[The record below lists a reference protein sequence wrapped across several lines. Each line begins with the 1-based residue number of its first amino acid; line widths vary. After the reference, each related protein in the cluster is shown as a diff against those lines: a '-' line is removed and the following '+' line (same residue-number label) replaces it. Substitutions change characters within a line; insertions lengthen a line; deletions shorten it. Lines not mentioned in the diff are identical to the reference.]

1 MKFYNMKT
9 TTILLCSALSLALA
23 KPNGLYH
30 QEYNFKSSSSSYKN
44 NELQHKNDDS
54 GFYSKDGDLEGR
66 IKPKVNAHNEHSE
79 YVNPN
84 SQTHSHTGVN
94 FGENGEMNSYGRM
107 NAQNQDLY
115 GQNLMVEGLNGQ
127 SGYHGSSGYGGYGSS
142 SSHSNYGSQSSYG
155 SSMSSSLQSLTAR
168 LQAQLEKQLQ
178 DAIYENQRSSSYSM
192 HSSQSLQNLEEE
204 LRRNLT
210 DNLDQ
215 EIRNQYGSQSIKGGY
230 TYSIA
235 GGKVQPTAN
244 YRNQDLE
251 DWRRQAE
258 RNLISKLQNSYRQS
272 SSSSSSSS
280 NNNYYQPN
288 NYQQSTP
295 RIYSTLYP
303 NIHTTTYRPYNYQ
316 TTTTSYYTQHNEQ
329 SQQIRYTPISN
340 PAPLSTI
347 AHNVQGE
354 LNEQIN
360 EILENVQR
368 KYFTLTSFSLTN
380 FDVVLNR
387 LENELRSNVTYLLD
401 EQLRRNYGNQNL
413 RDGYMFSVGP
423 NGQHSSQHNYS
434 QRDYETLREQVEKNL
449 LQRLKSEFESRKSRY
464 QQNYQSSSNSYGS
477 SSYGS
482 YGSYGQNEYTSM
494 RPSAT
499 NMGSLITAG
508 QRGVK
513 GGNNDYRYVQG
524 SRQSGY
530 ETSGGVSETDLAL
543 LQRQLQEKLSR
554 NLQQAISKS
563 QYSSGY
569 SSGSRS
575 NNQQAFQ
582 LSLQQLS
589 EELNRNLTRQLDEAR
604 SGYGSTYSTY
614 GSGVSESQL
623 AGLRSQLQSD
633 LLRQLQQGLTQSWS
647 SSSSYSASAS
657 SSNYRP
663 VRGFGSSGQYVNTM
677 DGEDCQH
684 DDPNAY
690 HSHRQRRHSG
700 YRRSYGQYQQQ
711 VGQEI
716 EDIGQVIEHDDFAS
730 LRTDQRGGNQYQVED
745 VGQVEEDFGKLQ
757 VDSQTQGNTF
767 VGQVVKD
774 DFNSVNTTNQR
785 RRSQP
790 LGHQVGSQYQ
800 SNKYVGQQQEVDDIG
815 KFKIGSQSQSNKLV
829 QGSESQTNTN
839 VGQQQEDLGQV
850 VEEDSFEKIQ
860 VGNQPSSSYSNI
872 HMGQHVGQ
880 NNRYMLPST
889 TQNTVDLG
897 QQIEGDDFG
906 NFQIGS
912 QSQNNKLVQGSEFP
926 TNSNVRQQQEDLGQV
941 VEEDSFEKIQVGSQP
956 SRSYSNIHMGQHVGQ
971 NNRYMRPST
980 TQNTVDLGQQIEDD
994 EFGNFQIGSQSQN
1007 NKLVQGSE
1015 FPTNSNV
1022 RQQQEDSGQ
1031 VVEEDSFD
1039 KIQVGVQQS
1048 SSHGNIHLGQQHVG
1062 QNYRYR
1068 YRSTTQKTVDLG
1080 QQIEGD
1086 DEFGRLQVESN
1097 RQTTQKSTGLEQVNL
1112 GQEIEG
1118 KLQVS
1123 SQPNNKPQIGQ
1134 TPVVGHKIEDNDDY
1148 GQIQVE
1154 SQQTANHQIT
1164 SLLSPSST
1172 NHQNKFYNNV
1182 QYSNINQQTEDDA
1195 LRGFSQTK
1203 PTPKPQNNQLLG
1215 LSNSQSIRISTS
1227 RSIPQVNDLIQQ
1239 VEESDF
1245 EETSN
1250 NIRLESS
1257 TQSTTGSASSTL
1269 ASLKTSSESSGQSMV
1284 EAEAEAER
1292 LIAAIRA
1299 SQRKNNQFNRQYSD
1313 SGVYNSYRRNYN
1325 YDSASS
1331 VTDNI
1336 NRGDIQ
1342 PVLFSTSNTKQPE
1355 NERIY
1360 ESSTKLNL
1368 RPQNSYG
1375 SFGSMNSQSYGS
1387 SNSYLSHSRTNDEYT
1402 NMESHST
1409 PSPMEQNY
1417 SYKPYRPTSY
1427 NSQTSNSHNKQLNY
1441 GFQHQIN
1448 DEIVTYTGRDIE
1460 PLEPRH
1466 AKIVEPVAPTQ
1477 GVYVYKSQVGVKGGR
1492 RAELL
1497 SPSVTPIEAVEIV
1510 STTPGV
1516 PTTTE
1521 ELPWWKRFGNKV
1533 KDGAKNLKD
1542 KIVG

>member
-897 QQIEGDDFG
+897 QQIE
-906 NFQIGS
+906 
-912 QSQNNKLVQGSEFP
+912 
-926 TNSNVRQQQEDLGQV
+926 
-941 VEEDSFEKIQVGSQP
+941 
-956 SRSYSNIHMGQHVGQ
+956 
-971 NNRYMRPST
+971 
-980 TQNTVDLGQQIEDD
+980 DD

>member
-897 QQIEGDDFG
+897 QQIEGDD
-906 NFQIGS
+906 
-912 QSQNNKLVQGSEFP
+912 
-926 TNSNVRQQQEDLGQV
+926 
-941 VEEDSFEKIQVGSQP
+941 
-956 SRSYSNIHMGQHVGQ
+956 
-971 NNRYMRPST
+971 
-980 TQNTVDLGQQIEDD
+980 
-994 EFGNFQIGSQSQN
+994 
-1007 NKLVQGSE
+1007 
-1015 FPTNSNV
+1015 
-1022 RQQQEDSGQ
+1022 
-1031 VVEEDSFD
+1031 
-1039 KIQVGVQQS
+1039 
-1048 SSHGNIHLGQQHVG
+1048 
-1062 QNYRYR
+1062 
-1068 YRSTTQKTVDLG
+1068 
-1080 QQIEGD
+1080 
-1086 DEFGRLQVESN
+1086 EFGRLQVESN